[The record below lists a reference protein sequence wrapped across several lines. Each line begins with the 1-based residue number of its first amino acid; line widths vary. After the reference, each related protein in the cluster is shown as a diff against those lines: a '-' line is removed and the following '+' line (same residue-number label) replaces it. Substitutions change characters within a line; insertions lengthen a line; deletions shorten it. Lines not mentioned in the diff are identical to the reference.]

1 LPTTAST
8 EDFSQDGSY
17 RLRKPLW
24 IVYAV
29 GGMGLLINLI
39 YFSSEFI
46 GFDDSSEHFRGN
58 LPEHI
63 LVLSLI
69 FLFPVLAFFID
80 RVLAG
85 YRLGERSRLLEL
97 EVAARTRELEDLKTF
112 SENIMASVNDMI
124 FVIGSDGR
132 FQFVSGNSQMVLG
145 KDPEELMGRQFSDL
159 VATGSVARAVSNFE
173 KIMWGQ
179 DVPAYE
185 LETTDG
191 NGGTRYI
198 EISSTPYRDGESVV
212 AQVGVAR
219 EVTERKL
226 LEQHIQER
234 NRELAAL
241 HAVAHSVAQSLDLDQ
256 VLDSA
261 LARITTLL
269 GADKAW
275 VHLYENETG
284 EMSLQV
290 WKGASQDSEIVKTA
304 KRLKLGEYLQKM
316 ATGNSF
322 PLSASVDELM
332 GETAQALRRD
342 GNESIAA
349 VPMTVG
355 GRLVGILGVASAE
368 SDHFQQAD
376 LDLLR
381 VASSQVA
388 MAIENAKLYED
399 IKCKTSELEAQ
410 NQELAEATGKIGN
423 LISTAE
429 RQRSFGVR
437 YDNHLLAKCW
447 EAKNCTFIECP
458 SYESENLRCWQVAGT
473 HCGGEVQ
480 GVFAQKLGKC
490 EKCEVY
496 QMARADRIAALGET
510 FNNMMAMLEEKAEER
525 EQLQEQLIQST
536 KLAAIGELAANIA
549 HEINNPL
556 TGVLGFAALML
567 RDCPEGDPR
576 RRGLQ
581 TIERETMRARDIVR
595 NLLDFARQDG
605 LKQRKADI
613 RDVVEDTLL
622 LLRKQAELAG
632 VDVSQTYADNVP
644 QVYVDINQIKQVFI
658 NILNNAIHA
667 MPDGGHLSIE
677 VRAAKPD
684 GQKPW
689 VEIAFRDTGVGIAPD
704 QLGRVFDPFFTS
716 KEIGEGTGLGLSV
729 SQRIV
734 EEHGGAIE
742 LESQSGHGSIF
753 TVKLPT
759 ATVPASIRRV
769 A

>member
-1 LPTTAST
+1 
-8 EDFSQDGSY
+8 
-17 RLRKPLW
+17 
-24 IVYAV
+24 
-29 GGMGLLINLI
+29 MGLLINII
-39 YFSSEFI
+39 YFFSETI
-46 GFDDSSEHFRGN
+46 GFSDPLGHFREN
-58 LPEHI
+58 LPEHA
-63 LVLSLI
+63 LVFSLI
-69 FLFPVLAFFID
+69 FIFPVLAFFID

-85 YRLGERSRLLEL
+85 YRMGERSRLLEL
-97 EVAARTRELEDLKTF
+97 EVAARTKELEDLKSF

-132 FQFVSGNSQMVLG
+132 FQFVSGNSQKVLG
-145 KDPEELMGRQFSDL
+145 KQPEDLMGRQFIDL
-159 VATGSVARAVSNFE
+159 VATGSIARAVSNFE
-173 KIMWGQ
+173 KVMWSQ
-179 DVPAYE
+179 EVPAYE
-185 LETTDG
+185 LEVADG
-191 NGGTRYI
+191 NGGTRFI
-198 EISSTPYRDGESVV
+198 EISSTPYRGGGSVI

-241 HAVAHSVAQSLDLDQ
+241 HAVAHAVAQSLDLDH
-256 VLDSA
+256 VLGSA
-261 LARITTLL
+261 LARIVNLL
-269 GADKAW
+269 SADRAW
-275 VHLYENETG
+275 VHLYDRETG
-284 EMSLQV
+284 ELSLQV
-290 WKGASQDSEIVKTA
+290 WKGAGEGAEIVKTA
-304 KRLKLGEYLQKM
+304 KRLKLGERLAAM
-316 ATGNSF
+316 AAGDGI
-322 PLSASVDELM
+322 PLSADFDELID
-332 GETAQALRRD
+332 ETAQALRRD
-342 GNESIAA
+342 GNESITA

-355 GRLVGILGVASAE
+355 GRLVGLLGVASAE
-368 SDHFQQAD
+368 SDHFQKAD

-399 IKCKTSELEAQ
+399 IKAKTGELEAQ
-410 NQELAEATGKIGN
+410 NQELAEAATKIGK
-423 LISTAE
+423 LISAAE

-437 YDNHLLAKCW
+437 YDSHHLVKCW
-447 EAKNCTFIECP
+447 EVKNCTFIECP

-496 QMARADRIAALGET
+496 QAARTDRIAALGET
-510 FNNMMAMLEEKAEER
+510 FNNMMAMLEEKVEER

-556 TGVLGFAALML
+556 TGVLGFASLML
-567 RDCPEGDPR
+567 RDCGSDDPR
-576 RRGLQ
+576 RRGLE

-605 LKQRKADI
+605 LKRRRADI

-632 VDVSQTYADNVP
+632 VEVSLSFADNIP
-644 QVYVDINQIKQVFI
+644 QVYVDVNQMKQVFI
-658 NILNNAIHA
+658 NVLNNAIHA
-667 MPDGGHLSIE
+667 MPDGGELRIDVH
-677 VRAAKPD
+677 AAKPD
-684 GQKPW
+684 SQKPW
-689 VEIAFRDTGVGIAPD
+689 VEVSFRDTGMGIPPD
-704 QLGRVFDPFFTS
+704 KLLKVFDPFFTS
-716 KEIGEGTGLGLSV
+716 KDVGEGTGLGLSV

-734 EEHGGAIE
+734 EEHGGAITV
-742 LESQSGHGSIF
+742 ESQVGHGSTF

-759 ATVPASIRRV
+759 ATLTAGIRRV